1 MYKNRTNPKILCLN
15 YHVKPNLPVLEFLQY
30 MTIRSTKT
38 GPTGNFYG
46 LIGMSIQIHLH
57 RFFSIGPTVTK
68 IQTNVLTKSQQQL
81 SLVILGVRTQI
92 VISNLVLRERRCQI
106 KFYYLMDILS
116 IDMAIQYSKVSFQK
130 IKWHHPLGPQNFKR
144 SKILC
149 VYC

>member
-81 SLVILGVRTQI
+81 SLVIELAKINLRNQNSVFWKNDTNITSIEKPTLVVRL
-92 VISNLVLRERRCQI
+92 SNLRYCTNCNNTYHKWCETH
-106 KFYYLMDILS
+106 LS
-116 IDMAIQYSKVSFQK
+116 NIE
-130 IKWHHPLGPQNFKR
+130 
-144 SKILC
+144 
-149 VYC
+149 